1 MQKKDIDT
9 EFFKK
14 FDDAKKMF
22 STLFRQAK
30 KEIILQDSEDFMES
44 MSERIMEDYN
54 LSEADAERYAEL
66 MYQIWEDKCGCSITS
81 FDQEISSLRKNIFG

>member
-1 MQKKDIDT
+1 MEKKDIDT

-44 MSERIMEDYN
+44 MSERIMEDYD

-66 MYQIWEDKCGCSITS
+66 MYQIWEDK
-81 FDQEISSLRKNIFG
+81 